1 MHDPSFLAYTIPA
14 PWLRFDKWK
23 RKDAPNWGVIV
34 RRRTNAENLGERVY
48 PWYRPVGYD
57 VFVAGRHVRSTT
69 LIEIWHDE
77 PGGGDMRTVCKEI
90 HPRGIRWAWKHRAH
104 LRWKLMPWLN
114 VRRRFERCDECHRRM
129 WKATRFGTGWDST
142 GVLHSECHL
151 LRCERRER
159 LDLLKHLSGRA
170 TWTENWRAERQVFAW
185 IEREDAKEHAK

>member
-104 LRWKLMPWLN
+104 LRWKL
-114 VRRRFERCDECHRRM
+114 
-129 WKATRFGTGWDST
+129 
-142 GVLHSECHL
+142 
-151 LRCERRER
+151 
-159 LDLLKHLSGRA
+159 SGRA